1 MSGSTRSSTV
11 PAAAVED
18 AASAAPGPV
27 RSARRGDIEGLRIV
41 AVVLVAVYHYTQ
53 AGVSGGVD
61 VFLFLSGYLV
71 LGGLARRLGRAE
83 APRLGDFYRRT
94 LRRLLPM
101 SWLVAAV
108 TVLVALAVARPG
120 DLVGLGEQFLASLLY
135 VENVWLADHQVAYG
149 SSSTYLDPF
158 QHFWS
163 LSVQL
168 QVFLVAPAL
177 LVLVVRA
184 AALVRRNARPVL
196 VPVGLLAAGSV
207 ATGWWLADRDQA
219 LAYFSTTARAWE
231 FLLGALLAVLA
242 PHVRLPRNVR
252 TALGWTGLLA
262 LAVTGLLVDG
272 AQEFPGPWALLPL
285 LAAAAIVLAG
295 ADRTRFGVDR
305 LLGSRPLAAAGR
317 YAYALYLW
325 HWPVMSLWLLGTGR
339 PHLDL
344 QGAVAVSLVTAG
356 LTVASYHVVEQPLR
370 RPLPE
375 WTVRSRWLAGGLAL
389 ALAGTGAVTS
399 QAYRADVRWTAE
411 VTAVAE
417 AADLSTHP
425 GAMTAYRPDEY
436 PTPEGMLTIP
446 LPQEGALDASAADT
460 SCDVV
465 GHEPGMWCLFD
476 VTLGEGRGDTTITV
490 LGGSHSAAW
499 LEPTRLV
506 ADRLGWEARA
516 YLRTGCPFVL
526 VGIDEVADYYDPAWA
541 PGCDAWNLLLM
552 ERLRAAP
559 PDVVVTTYSRPFGP
573 DGAPEWVPDAYV
585 ELWRELDELG
595 IQVVAIRANA
605 RLPDAAP
612 VCGSADTCEFPREE
626 IYGPDD
632 LLLRDDLPGNVHVL
646 DVTTLACT
654 DGVCPSVIGNVRV
667 YADQTHLTNDYGR
680 TAWPILRDFVEAE
693 LSMTVR

>member
-1 MSGSTRSSTV
+1 MSGLTRSSTV

-465 GHEPGMWCLFD
+465 GHEPGMWCLWGQEADFGAAAD
-476 VTLGEGRGDTTITV
+476 VVL

-499 LEPTRLV
+499 SGPLQQV
-506 ADRLGWEARA
+506 GAAYGWRVTS
-516 YLRTGCPFVL
+516 YIRGGCPFVL
-526 VGIDEVADYYDPAWA
+526 GDVLDVADYYDPDWTA
-541 PGCDAWNLLLM
+541 GCNRWNARLWH
-552 ERLRAAP
+552 ELRADP
-559 PDVVVTTYSRPFGP
+559 PELVVTTFSRPFGP
-573 DGAPEWVPDAYV
+573 DGEPEWVPPEYEA
-585 ELWRELDELG
+585 LWRALDELG
-595 IQVVAIRANA
+595 VQVLALRANA
-605 RLPDAAP
+605 QLPSADA
-612 VCGSADTCEFPREE
+612 VCDGRADTCAFARSAL
-626 IYGPDD
+626 YDD
-632 LLLRDDLPGNVHVL
+632 DVL
-646 DVTTLACT
+646 DVALPPNVELLDLTQLACD
-654 DGVCPSVIGNVRV
+654 DGVCPSVVGNVRV
-667 YADQTHLTNDYGR
+667 YADQTHLTSSYAM
-680 TAWPILRDFVEAE
+680 TAWPVLQDFVERA
-693 LSMTVR
+693 LPGLTSPG